1 MEQEEKAL
9 SNPDSAD
16 AVLTESE
23 AAAVP
28 QTDSQDEFVHEE
40 GEVVITGPL
49 RFSDYFAFR
58 LRYGY
63 FSAASLGFWAL
74 VLLCAVFLI
83 VGWDKY
89 DTTMKV
95 VLFVVLGF
103 VLIYQPFTTA
113 LQTLQMTANL
123 KMQNVEFRYTVNSTG
138 ILVEDGTN
146 HEVIRWDMFRKV
158 KETRKR
164 YFLYVMKNSAFIFGK
179 DVLGEQEAAFRRFLE
194 NCPVRKQ
201 G

>member
-1 MEQEEKAL
+1 MEQEEKTL
-9 SNPDSAD
+9 SNPDPAD

-179 DVLGEQEAAFRRFLE
+179 DVLGEQETAFRRFLE
-194 NCPVRKQ
+194 NCLVRKQ

>member
-1 MEQEEKAL
+1 
-9 SNPDSAD
+9 
-16 AVLTESE
+16 
-23 AAAVP
+23 
-28 QTDSQDEFVHEE
+28 
-40 GEVVITGPL
+40 
-49 RFSDYFAFR
+49 
-58 LRYGY
+58 
-63 FSAASLGFWAL
+63 
-74 VLLCAVFLI
+74 
-83 VGWDKY
+83 
-89 DTTMKV
+89 MKV

>member
-1 MEQEEKAL
+1 MEQDEKAL
-9 SNPDSAD
+9 SNPDPAD
-16 AVLTESE
+16 TVLTEPE
-23 AAAVP
+23 AAEVP
-28 QTDSQDEFVHEE
+28 QEGSQDEFVHEE

-146 HEVIRWDMFRKV
+146 HEVIRWDLFRKV

-179 DVLGEQEAAFRRFLE
+179 DVLGEQEAAFRGFLE